1 MCLKFYI
8 LFLLFFKLYDI
19 KVLYSKILNLR
30 YIIFSECLVKVDVV
44 VGVSKINMI
53 LLCFY
58 LLVFFF
64 LG

>member
-1 MCLKFYI
+1 MILRYYI
-8 LFLLFFKLYDI
+8 
-19 KVLYSKILNLR
+19 VRLNLR
-30 YIIFSECLVKVDVV
+30 YIVFSECLVKVDVV

-58 LLVFFF
+58 IFLF

>member
-8 LFLLFFKLYDI
+8 LFILFFKLYVI

-30 YIIFSECLVKVDVV
+30 YIVFSKCLVKVEVV

-58 LLVFFF
+58 ILVFFF

>member
-1 MCLKFYI
+1 MCLKFCI
-8 LFLLFFKLYDI
+8 LFLLFFKLYNI

-30 YIIFSECLVKVDVV
+30 YIVFSECLVKVDVV

-53 LLCFY
+53 LLWFY
-58 LLVFFF
+58 ILVFFF